1 MTSAKRTT
9 PVSIVSRRALLKG
22 AGGVAIAL
30 PALEAMMPR
39 KAVAQTAKAPR
50 RLFTVLIENGV
61 VPSAW
66 FPTGGE
72 KDFKLAP
79 IMASLQP
86 HQSNLIILDGLD
98 NKTGGGTCHAIGR
111 AGCL

>member
-1 MTSAKRTT
+1 MMSPERDDPEATTT
-9 PVSIVSRRALLKG
+9 PVAAQPAGAAEAAPVAWPSRCPPWTPWPPG
-22 AGGVAIAL
+22 PVAA
-30 PALEAMMPR
+30 EH
-39 KAVAQTAKAPR
+39 AKAPR

-79 IMASLQP
+79 IMSSLAP
-86 HQSNLIILDGLD
+86 LPEA
-98 NKTGGGTCHAIGR
+98 T
-111 AGCL
+111 